1 MVQWLESGLSQR
13 DMIHL
18 TVRGYTLKGRMLARA
33 ITNSMALMD
42 ANPRPDSLIFNL
54 DSVKQTL
61 KQVAGAPVRVEVP
74 VTHVKTVLRDVKLTP
89 PPVPGS
95 MATHLIE
102 RGETLSTIASQY
114 GVTVQSIKDANGLE
128 TSRIVAG
135 KYLLIDRSPKNMIT
149 AASKPVLDNNYVQH
163 KVERGETLS
172 SLAKQYN
179 VSVDHL
185 KELNGLT
192 NTKIRAGDF
201 LKIRPKAG
209 SSSRK

>member
-1 MVQWLESGLSQR
+1 M
-13 DMIHL
+13 
-18 TVRGYTLKGRMLARA
+18 
-33 ITNSMALMD
+33 
-42 ANPRPDSLIFNL
+42 
-54 DSVKQTL
+54 
-61 KQVAGAPVRVEVP
+61 
-74 VTHVKTVLRDVKLTP
+74 
-89 PPVPGS
+89 
-95 MATHLIE
+95 
-102 RGETLSTIASQY
+102 
-114 GVTVQSIKDANGLE
+114 QSIKDANGLE